1 MDSQQELFSALLV
14 KLKKELEGKGVGVF
28 DTFLPSE
35 GTPYP
40 YVYIGNSQLVDD
52 YGNKTMILGSITQVV
67 DVWHNNPRKRG
78 ELSEIMMIVKN
89 IARQINRTNNFAF
102 QIKDIN
108 QRILPDTST
117 SEPLMHGV
125 LELDFRITGGIK

>member
-1 MDSQQELFSALLV
+1 MDSQQELFIALKVQLE
-14 KLKKELEGKGVGVF
+14 KALKSKGVNVY
-28 DTFLPSE
+28 DTFLPSG
-35 GTPYP
+35 GTSYP

-52 YGNKTMILGSITQVV
+52 YGNKTIILGTITQVV

-78 ELSEIMMIVKN
+78 ELSEIMMIVKDV
-89 IARQINRTNNFAF
+89 ARQISRTSSFAF
-102 QIKDIN
+102 QISNIN

>member
-14 KLKKELEGKGVGVF
+14 QLKKELKSKEISVY
-28 DTFLPSE
+28 DTFLPCE

-40 YVYIGNSQLVDD
+40 YVYIGSSQLVDD
-52 YGNKTMILGSITQVV
+52 YGNKTMILGTITQVV

-78 ELSEIMMIVKN
+78 EMSEIMQIIKKV
-89 IARQINRTNNFAF
+89 ARQINHTNNFAF

>member
-1 MDSQQELFSALLV
+1 MDSQQELFTALKVQLE
-14 KLKKELEGKGVGVF
+14 KALKSKGVNVY

-67 DVWHNNPRKRG
+67 DVWHNNHRKRG

-89 IARQINRTNNFAF
+89 VARQINRTNNFAF

>member
-1 MDSQQELFSALLV
+1 MDSQQELFIALKVQLERA
-14 KLKKELEGKGVGVF
+14 LKSRDVNVY

-35 GTPYP
+35 GTSYP

-52 YGNKTMILGSITQVV
+52 YGNKSMILGTITQVV

-78 ELSEIMMIVKN
+78 ELSEIMMIVKDV
-89 IARQINRTNNFAF
+89 ARQISRTSSFAF
-102 QIKDIN
+102 QISNIN

-125 LELDFRITGGIK
+125 LELDFRITGGRK

>member
-14 KLKKELEGKGVGVF
+14 KLKKELESKGVGVY

-89 IARQINRTNNFAF
+89 VARQINRTNNFAF

>member
-1 MDSQQELFSALLV
+1 MDSQQELFIALKVQLE
-14 KLKKELEGKGVGVF
+14 KALKGKNVNVY

-35 GTPYP
+35 GTSYP

-52 YGNKTMILGSITQVV
+52 YGNKTMILGTITQVV

-78 ELSEIMMIVKN
+78 ELSEIMMIVKDV
-89 IARQINRTNNFAF
+89 ARQISRTSNFAF
-102 QIKDIN
+102 QISNIN

>member
-1 MDSQQELFSALLV
+1 MDAQQELFSALLV
-14 KLKKELEGKGVGVF
+14 QLKEQFKDKGVSVY
-28 DTFLPSE
+28 DTFLPCE

-40 YVYIGNSQLVDD
+40 YVYIGSSQLVDD
-52 YGNKTMILGSITQVV
+52 YGNKTMILGNITQVV

-78 ELSEIMMIVKN
+78 ELSEIMQTIKKV
-89 IARQINRTNNFAF
+89 ARKINHTNNFAF
-102 QIKDIN
+102 MIQNID

-117 SEPLMHGV
+117 STPLLHGV

>member
-1 MDSQQELFSALLV
+1 MDSQQELFTALKVQLE
-14 KLKKELEGKGVGVF
+14 KALKSKGVNVY

-89 IARQINRTNNFAF
+89 VARQINRTNNFAF

>member
-1 MDSQQELFSALLV
+1 MDSQQELFTALKVQLE
-14 KLKKELEGKGVGVF
+14 KALKSKGVNVY

-67 DVWHNNPRKRG
+67 DVWHNNLRKRG

-89 IARQINRTNNFAF
+89 VARQINRTNNFAF

>member
-14 KLKKELEGKGVGVF
+14 KLKKELESEGVNVY

-89 IARQINRTNNFAF
+89 VARQINRTNNFAF

>member
-14 KLKKELEGKGVGVF
+14 KLKKELESKGVNVY

-89 IARQINRTNNFAF
+89 VARQINRTNNFAF

>member
-1 MDSQQELFSALLV
+1 MDSQQELFIALKVQLE
-14 KLKKELEGKGVGVF
+14 KALKSKNVNVY

-35 GTPYP
+35 GTSYP

-89 IARQINRTNNFAF
+89 VARQINRTNNFAF

>member
-1 MDSQQELFSALLV
+1 MDSQQELFTALKVQLE
-14 KLKKELEGKGVGVF
+14 KALKSKGVNVY
-28 DTFLPSE
+28 DAFLPSE

-89 IARQINRTNNFAF
+89 VARQINRTNNFAF
-102 QIKDIN
+102 QIKGIN

>member
-14 KLKKELEGKGVGVF
+14 KLKKELESKGVNVY

-52 YGNKTMILGSITQVV
+52 YGNKTMILGNVTQVV

-89 IARQINRTNNFAF
+89 VARQINRTNNFAF

-108 QRILPDTST
+108 QRILSDSST
-117 SEPLMHGV
+117 GAPLMHGV
-125 LELDFRITGGIK
+125 LELDFKITGGRK

>member
-1 MDSQQELFSALLV
+1 MDSQQELFIALKVQLE
-14 KLKKELEGKGVGVF
+14 KALKSKDVSVY

-35 GTPYP
+35 GTSYP

-52 YGNKTMILGSITQVV
+52 YGNKTMILGTITQVV

-78 ELSEIMMIVKN
+78 EFSEIMMIVKDV
-89 IARQINRTNNFAF
+89 ARQISRTSNFAF
-102 QIKDIN
+102 QSSNIN

>member
-14 KLKKELEGKGVGVF
+14 QLKKELKSKEISVY
-28 DTFLPSE
+28 DTFLPCE

-40 YVYIGNSQLVDD
+40 YVYIGSSQLVDD
-52 YGNKTMILGSITQVV
+52 YGNKTMILGTITQVV
-67 DVWHNNPRKRG
+67 DVWHNNSMKRG
-78 ELSEIMMIVKN
+78 ELSEIMQIIKKV
-89 IARQINRTNNFAF
+89 ARQINHTNNFAF
-102 QIKDIN
+102 MIQNIN

>member
-1 MDSQQELFSALLV
+1 MDSQQELFIALKVQLE
-14 KLKKELEGKGVGVF
+14 KALKSKNVNVY

-35 GTPYP
+35 GTSYP

-52 YGNKTMILGSITQVV
+52 YGNKTMILGTITQVV

-78 ELSEIMMIVKN
+78 ELSEIMMIVKDV
-89 IARQINRTNNFAF
+89 ARQISRTSSFAF
-102 QIKDIN
+102 QISNIS

>member
-1 MDSQQELFSALLV
+1 MDSQQELFSVLLV
-14 KLKKELEGKGVGVF
+14 KLKKELESKGIGVY

-35 GTPYP
+35 GTSYP

-52 YGNKTMILGSITQVV
+52 YGTKTMILGSITQVV

-89 IARQINRTNNFAF
+89 VARQINRTNNFAF

>member
-1 MDSQQELFSALLV
+1 MDSQQELFTALKVQLE
-14 KLKKELEGKGVGVF
+14 KALKSKDVNVY

-52 YGNKTMILGSITQVV
+52 YGNKTMVLGDITQVV

-78 ELSEIMMIVKN
+78 ELSEIMQTIKKV
-89 IARQINRTNNFAF
+89 ARQINHTNNFAF
-102 QIKDIN
+102 MIQNID

-117 SEPLMHGV
+117 STPLLHGV

>member
-14 KLKKELEGKGVGVF
+14 KLKKELESKGVGVY
-28 DTFLPSE
+28 DTFLPGE
-35 GTPYP
+35 ETPYP
-40 YVYIGNSQLVDD
+40 YVYVGNSQLVDD

-78 ELSEIMMIVKN
+78 DLSEIMMIVKN
-89 IARQINRTNNFAF
+89 VARQINRTNNFAF

>member
-14 KLKKELEGKGVGVF
+14 KLKKEFESKGVNVY

-35 GTPYP
+35 ETPYP
-40 YVYIGNSQLVDD
+40 YVYVGNSQLIDD

-89 IARQINRTNNFAF
+89 VARQINRTNNFAF

>member
-1 MDSQQELFSALLV
+1 MDSQQELFIALKVQLE
-14 KLKKELEGKGVGVF
+14 KALKSKNVNVY

-35 GTPYP
+35 GTSYP

-52 YGNKTMILGSITQVV
+52 YGNKMMILGTITQVV

-78 ELSEIMMIVKN
+78 ELSEIMMIVKDV
-89 IARQINRTNNFAF
+89 ARQISRTSSFAF
-102 QIKDIN
+102 QISNIN

>member
-14 KLKKELEGKGVGVF
+14 KLKKELESKGVGVY
-28 DTFLPSE
+28 DTFLPGE

-89 IARQINRTNNFAF
+89 VARQINRTNNFAF

>member
-14 KLKKELEGKGVGVF
+14 KLKKELESKGVNVY

-35 GTPYP
+35 ETPYP
-40 YVYIGNSQLVDD
+40 YVYVGNSQLIDD

-89 IARQINRTNNFAF
+89 VARQINRTNNFAF

>member
-1 MDSQQELFSALLV
+1 MDSQQELFIALKVQLE
-14 KLKKELEGKGVGVF
+14 KALKSKNVNVY

-35 GTPYP
+35 GTSYP

-52 YGNKTMILGSITQVV
+52 YGNKAMILGTITQVV

-78 ELSEIMMIVKN
+78 ELSEIMMIVKDV
-89 IARQINRTNNFAF
+89 ARQISRTSSFAF
-102 QIKDIN
+102 RISNIN

>member
-1 MDSQQELFSALLV
+1 MDSQQELFIALKVQLE
-14 KLKKELEGKGVGVF
+14 KALKSKNVNVY

-35 GTPYP
+35 GTSYP

-52 YGNKTMILGSITQVV
+52 YGNKTMILGTITQVV

-78 ELSEIMMIVKN
+78 ELSEIMIIVKDV
-89 IARQINRTNNFAF
+89 ARQISRTSSFAF
-102 QIKDIN
+102 QISNIN

-117 SEPLMHGV
+117 SESLMHGV

>member
-1 MDSQQELFSALLV
+1 MDSQQELFIALKVQLE
-14 KLKKELEGKGVGVF
+14 KALKSKGVNVY
-28 DTFLPSE
+28 DTFLPCE

-40 YVYIGNSQLVDD
+40 YVYIGSSQLVDD
-52 YGNKTMILGSITQVV
+52 YGNKTMILGTITQVV

-78 ELSEIMMIVKN
+78 ELSEIMMIVKDV
-89 IARQINRTNNFAF
+89 ARQISRTSSFAF
-102 QIKDIN
+102 RISNIN